1 MDVKQIIEKTVDK
14 IKDDKGLQEEFKKN
28 PVKAIEKVTGMDL
41 PDDMVE
47 KVVPAIKAK
56 LAGGGIV
63 DGIKNL
69 LSKDDGEKK

>member
-1 MDVKQIIEKTVDK
+1 MDVKEIIEKTVDK
-14 IKDDKGLQEEFKKN
+14 VKNDKDLQAEFKKN
-28 PVKAIEKVTGMDL
+28 PVKAVEKVTGVDL

-63 DGIKNL
+63 EGIKNL
-69 LSKDDGEKK
+69 L